1 MRPTERGFLLLTSP
15 LGDPLRK
22 TMTPAAM
29 RRLKQRLKENPVSD
43 PHRQMVPE
51 DLTRLGYS
59 QWQAEHILRLLSEEE
74 LLTNYLYPAIKQ
86 GISVLTWVTE
96 GYPQAVLQALKAE
109 SPGTLWAKG
118 DLSLLGK
125 PCVSLVGS
133 RDLRPQN
140 EEFAAAVGRW
150 AAEKGYVLV
159 SGNARGA
166 DRIAQN
172 ACLEAGGEVIS
183 VIADDL
189 MSKHIPMRMLLL
201 SEDGYELPFCAQR
214 ALSRNR
220 VIHAIGKYTFVA
232 QSSFQKGGTWKGT
245 VQNLQH
251 GYSPVFCFDDGS
263 AATGELIRQGAKP
276 ITVAQLNEL
285 DQ

>member
-1 MRPTERGFLLLTSP
+1 MRPAERGFLLLTSP

-51 DLTRLGYS
+51 DLIRLGYPPAE
-59 QWQAEHILRLLSEEE
+59 AEHILGLLSEEE
-74 LLTNYLYPAIKQ
+74 RLLDYLHPALRQ
-86 GISVLTWVTE
+86 GIHVLTWITE

-109 SPGTLWAKG
+109 SPGTLWARG

-125 PCVSLVGS
+125 SCVSLVGS
-133 RDLRPQN
+133 RDLRPEN
-140 EEFAAAVGRW
+140 ARFAAAVGHW
-150 AAEKGYVLV
+150 AAKNGYVLV

-166 DRIAQN
+166 DRTAQN
-172 ACLEAGGEVIS
+172 ACLEAGGAVIS
-183 VIADDL
+183 VVADEL
-189 MSKHIPMRMLLL
+189 VGKYIPARMLLL

-220 VIHAIGKYTFVA
+220 VIHALGTYTFVA
-232 QSSFQKGGTWKGT
+232 QASFHKGGTWKGT
-245 VQNLQH
+245 VQNLRQ

-263 AATGELIRQGAKP
+263 AAAAELIRQGAKA
-276 ITVAQLNEL
+276 ITL
-285 DQ
+285 DGLTKLK